1 MPIFMTQQ
9 EYADKIRDFT
19 KELEKLDAPKIFFEF
34 AKGKNTEE
42 MEKFVKEFK
51 ENHPSHMWKEMEEFF
66 FDYEQDQKP
75 EIFHAYGT
83 TEEDLE
89 NTVLYNPEEINPASL
104 IILMALSKDR
114 MDDVDLFAE
123 TGIEDYPFGNL
134 VKGYVDES
142 VKAWIDEDI
151 LSNIDDFVK
160 AVNYQ
165 KS

>member
-1 MPIFMTQQ
+1 MLMTHQ
-9 EYADKIRDFT
+9 EYADKIRDLT

-34 AKGKNTEE
+34 AKGKTTEE
-42 MEKFVKEFK
+42 MKKFVKEFK
-51 ENHPSHMWKEMEEFF
+51 ENHPSHVWEEMEALF

-75 EIFHAYGT
+75 EIFHVDGT
-83 TEEDLE
+83 TEENLE
-89 NTVLYNPEEINPASL
+89 DTVLYNPKEINPASL

-123 TGIEDYPFGNL
+123 TDIEDYPFGNL

-142 VKAWIDEDI
+142 VEEWISLDLI
-151 LSNIDDFVK
+151 SNINSFVK
-160 AVNYQ
+160 AVNYP

>member
-1 MPIFMTQQ
+1 MFMKHQ
-9 EYADKIRDFT
+9 EYADKIRDFI

-34 AKGKNTEE
+34 AKGRTAEE
-42 MEKFVKEFK
+42 MENFVKEFK
-51 ENHPSHMWKEMEEFF
+51 EGHPSHMWEEMEEFF

-75 EIFHAYGT
+75 EIFHVAEN

-104 IILMALSKDR
+104 IILMALSQDR
-114 MDDVDLFAE
+114 MNDMNLFVE
-123 TGIEDYPFGNL
+123 TGFDDYPFGNL
-134 VKGYVDES
+134 VKGYVDKSVES
-142 VKAWIDEDI
+142 WMEDNVI
-151 LSNIDDFVK
+151 SDISGLVK